1 MKIGHFPGARGG
13 RATGCGKGNPG
24 SGTVSSAAMNG
35 LELILV
41 LLVVAAGLAVAAQR
55 LTVPYPVLL
64 VLGGLGLAMIP
75 GLPPVRIDPQL
86 VLLIFL
92 PPLLFSAA
100 WLTSWRDFAAN
111 LRPISLLAFGL
122 VIATMLAVA
131 WVAHAVVPGMG
142 WPEAFLLGAI
152 ISPPDAV
159 AATAVTQRLK
169 VPRRIITILEGES
182 LVNDATGLV
191 AYKFALVAVM
201 SGGFSMARAGGQFLV
216 MVAGGVALG
225 LVVGWLV
232 AQIHRR
238 LDDFEAETVITL
250 LTPYAAYIPAEHLG
264 VSGVLATV
272 TAGGYLGWR
281 NPHLLSAL
289 TRFRGRG
296 VWSVLLVLFN
306 GLVFIL
312 IGLQLGDISRL
323 QVGAS
328 WPTVI
333 GQAALVALA
342 TIIAR
347 LIYVPIG
354 IYLPRL
360 LSPALRKR
368 DPVRW
373 QAVALIGWT
382 GMRGIVSLALALAL
396 PLTLADGSAFPH
408 RGLIVVLSFAVI
420 LVTLLVQA
428 LSLPAVIRWLG
439 FKDDGVELREER
451 QALIDASEAA
461 VARLHEL
468 DNTIIIHPQL
478 MERVSAPY
486 EERLTRLTTEAVD
499 DPECKLTEG
508 ERQAYRRLRNEALA
522 AERRAVVKLRNE
534 GKISEEVLHKGQ
546 EALDLEALQ
555 PER

>member
-1 MKIGHFPGARGG
+1 M
-13 RATGCGKGNPG
+13 
-24 SGTVSSAAMNG
+24 SA

-41 LLVVAAGLAVAAQR
+41 LLVVAASLAVAAQR
-55 LTVPYPVLL
+55 FSIPYPVLL
-64 VLGGLGLAMIP
+64 VVGGLALALVP
-75 GLPPVRIDPQL
+75 GLPTVRIDPQL
-86 VLLIFL
+86 VLLLFL

-111 LRPISLLAFGL
+111 LRPITLLAVGL
-122 VIATMLAVA
+122 VIVTMTAVA
-131 WVAHAVVPGMG
+131 WVAHSVVPGMG
-142 WPEAFLLGAI
+142 WPAAFLLGAI

-159 AATAVTQRLK
+159 AATAVTERLK
-169 VPRRIITILEGES
+169 VPRRIVTIIEGES

-201 SGGFSMARAGGQFLV
+201 SGGFSPTRAAGQFLLV
-216 MVAGGVALG
+216 VVGGV
-225 LVVGWLV
+225 VVGLAVGWVV

-281 NPHLLSAL
+281 NPELLSAL

-296 VWSVLLVLFN
+296 VWRVLLMLFN

-323 QVGAS
+323 SIGTSWGAVL
-328 WPTVI
+328 W
-333 GQAALVALA
+333 QAALVSLV
-342 TIIAR
+342 TIVAR
-347 LIYVPIG
+347 LLYVPVG
-354 IYLPRL
+354 VYLPRL
-360 LSPALRKR
+360 LSPKLRAR
-368 DPVRW
+368 DPNPPW
-373 QAVALIGWT
+373 QASALIGWT
-382 GMRGIVSLALALAL
+382 GMRGIVSLALALSL
-396 PLTLADGSAFPH
+396 PLTLPDGHPFPH
-408 RGLIVVLSFAVI
+408 RALIVILSFAVI

-428 LSLPAVIRWLG
+428 LSLPAVIRALG

-451 QALIDASEAA
+451 EALIQASEAA
-461 VARLHEL
+461 VARLQAL
-468 DNTIIIHPQL
+468 DNTVIIHPQL
-478 MERVSAPY
+478 LERVRAPY
-486 EERLTRLTTEAVD
+486 EERLTRLTTEAVE

-508 ERQAYRRLRNEALA
+508 ESEAYRGLRGQALA

-534 GKISEEVLHKGQ
+534 GKISEEVLHKVQ
-546 EALDLEALQ
+546 EALDLEAMQ